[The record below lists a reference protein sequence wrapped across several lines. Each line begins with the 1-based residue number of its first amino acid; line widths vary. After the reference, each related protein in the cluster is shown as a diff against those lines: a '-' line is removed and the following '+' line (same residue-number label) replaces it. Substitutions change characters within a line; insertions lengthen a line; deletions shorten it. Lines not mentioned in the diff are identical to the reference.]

1 MEDWDAVNA
10 RTPIT
15 ELRWRMLHPGGGPGE
30 PNADALSRLKDLDAG
45 VVPTDAGVNGDSA
58 FPPYRRIYDSGVR
71 ACLGSDAP
79 GGAPYAPFVHLW
91 YAVSGQSSVPNR
103 GGVAEDE
110 RLTREQA
117 LELAT
122 RRCDWFMGLDGRIGS
137 LAPGRLADLIVL
149 SGDYFRVPVDQIRT
163 LTSVL
168 TMVGGR
174 VVYGEGGY
182 ASLAGR

>member
-1 MEDWDAVNA
+1 
-10 RTPIT
+10 
-15 ELRWRMLHPGGGPGE
+15 MLHPGGGPGE
-30 PNADALSRLKDLDAG
+30 PNADALARLKDLDAG
-45 VVPTDAGVNGDSA
+45 VVPTDAARQRAAARSRPTGGSTRA
-58 FPPYRRIYDSGVR
+58 AMR
-71 ACLGSDAP
+71 ACLGTDAP
-79 GGAPYAPFVHLW
+79 GGAPYAPFVNLW

-117 LELAT
+117 LEMAT

-149 SGDYFRVPVDQIRT
+149 SGDYFRVPVDEIRT

-182 ASLAGR
+182 ASLEGR